1 MPYCILGS
9 FDNIFWVNLMLSL
22 VWGYLKIITNN
33 RFIFELRQIYI
44 LVLGLSFKS
53 GTFKTKDERLVAGFY
68 FNLIYTSS

>member
-1 MPYCILGS
+1 MPYPRWFS
-9 FDNIFWVNLMLSL
+9 FDNIFWVNLSL
-22 VWGYLKIITNN
+22 VWGYLKIITKN

-53 GTFKTKDERLVAGFY
+53 GTFKNKDERLVAGFY